1 MSTEPKR
8 TINAKQAVIDIRSGM
23 TSSDLMQK
31 YHVSAK
37 GLETLFRKLVDVGLL
52 HEDELERLNE
62 GRARSKDVAWQ
73 CPACGAAQ
81 TREYAECPQC
91 GVIVAKFQSRLS
103 EMGEAEP
110 QPESFHSQP
119 SPLSFDAPS
128 GGWVELETGNGR
140 FSRELS
146 AVAHV
151 EPAAALVT
159 GRPSAG
165 SQFPDYQ
172 EDDAD
177 GTDNESENTIP
188 EPQTLDRS
196 GWIMLLVG
204 PIVALAC
211 FAFFWL
217 RWTLGTFKTLVH
229 EMGHAIFGW
238 LFGYPSFPA
247 FDVIWGGGV
256 TVHTERSTVLCILIY
271 AGFAGL
277 FWLYRKNRST
287 LIVLAALIVL
297 YSVAAFTSIHSVLI
311 LFMGHGT
318 ELIIAGLFIYRSL
331 SGRAVIHA
339 AERPLY
345 GIIGFFI
352 AFSDISM
359 AYKLLADASYRED
372 YLGAKGGEMD
382 MDFSVIARD
391 YLHSD
396 MTSVVIVFFICC
408 ILCVVLGFL
417 AFRYMEYV
425 HSAAAALLAREPK
438 ESRGVKKLDSGH
450 HGC

>member
-1 MSTEPKR
+1 MSSEPKR
-8 TINAKQAVIDIRSGM
+8 TINAKEAAADIRSGM

-31 YHVSAK
+31 YRVSAK
-37 GLETLFRKLVDVGLL
+37 GLEVLFRKLVDAGLL
-52 HEDELERLNE
+52 HENELHRQKED
-62 GRARSKDVAWQ
+62 RATTTPVAWK

-91 GVIVAKFQSRLS
+91 GVIIAKFQSRHS
-103 EMGEAEP
+103 ETGEGER
-110 QPESFHSQP
+110 QPESPLSQP

-146 AVAHV
+146 ATAQVKT
-151 EPAAALVT
+151 AAAPVT
-159 GRPSAG
+159 GRPAAG
-165 SQFPDYQ
+165 SQFHDYQ
-172 EDDAD
+172 EDDSD
-177 GTDNESENTIP
+177 GTDDESESMIP

-196 GWIMLLVG
+196 GWIILLVC

-217 RWTLGTFKTLVH
+217 RWTLETFKTLVH

-256 TVHTERSTVLCILIY
+256 TIHTGRSTALWILIY
-271 AGFAGL
+271 VGFGGL
-277 FWLYRKNRST
+277 FWVYRKNGAT
-287 LIVLAALIVL
+287 LAVLAVLVILHAVSAL
-297 YSVAAFTSIHSVLI
+297 TSIHSVLI

-318 ELIIAGLFIYRSL
+318 ELAIAGLFIYRSL

-345 GIIGFFI
+345 GVIGFFI
-352 AFSDISM
+352 VFSNINM
-359 AYKLLADASYRED
+359 AYKLLTNVYYRED
-372 YLGAKGGEMD
+372 YLSAKGGDLD
-382 MDFSVIARD
+382 MDFSVIAHD

-408 ILCVVLGFL
+408 LLCLALSFL
-417 AFRYMEYV
+417 AFRYMEYL
-425 HSAAAALLAREPK
+425 HSTAVALLTREPK
-438 ESRGVKKLDSGH
+438 ESRG
-450 HGC
+450 

>member
-1 MSTEPKR
+1 MPSEPKR
-8 TINAKQAVIDIRSGM
+8 TINAKEAATDIRSGM

-31 YHVSAK
+31 YGVSAK
-37 GLETLFRKLVDVGLL
+37 GLDKLFRKLVDAGLL
-52 HEDELERLNE
+52 HENELNLRNE
-62 GRARSKDVAWQ
+62 DPVRTMHVAWK

-91 GVIVAKFQSRLS
+91 GVIVAKFRRKQF
-103 EMGEAEP
+103 EAGEPE
-110 QPESFHSQP
+110 QHPESSFPHP
-119 SPLSFDAPS
+119 EPLSVDAPS

-140 FSRELS
+140 FSREHS
-146 AVAHV
+146 
-151 EPAAALVT
+151 AAAQVETAAAPVT
-159 GRPSAG
+159 GRPAAG

-172 EDDAD
+172 EDHEN
-177 GTDNESENTIP
+177 GTDDVSESTIP
-188 EPQTLDRS
+188 ERQTLDRS

-217 RWTLGTFKTLVH
+217 WWTLGTFKTLVH

-247 FDVIWGGGV
+247 FDLIWGGGV
-256 TVHTERSTVLCILIY
+256 TVHTGRSTVLCILIY
-271 AGFAGL
+271 AGFAWL
-277 FWLYRKNRST
+277 FWLYRKNRGT
-287 LIVLAALIVL
+287 LILLAALVIL

-318 ELIIAGLFIYRSL
+318 ELVIAGWFIYRSL

-352 AFSDISM
+352 VFSNISM
-359 AYKLLADASYRED
+359 AYKLLTNVYYRED
-372 YLGAKGGEMD
+372 YLSAKGGDLD
-382 MDFSVIARD
+382 MDFSVIAHD

-396 MTSVVIVFFICC
+396 MASVVIVFFVCC
-408 ILCVVLGFL
+408 LLCLVFSFL
-417 AFRYMEYV
+417 AFRYMEYL
-425 HSAAAALLAREPK
+425 HSAAAGLLTREPQ
-438 ESRGVKKLDSGH
+438 ESLPREKT
-450 HGC
+450 

>member
-1 MSTEPKR
+1 MSSEPKR
-8 TINAKQAVIDIRSGM
+8 TINAKEAAAAIRSGM

-31 YHVSAK
+31 YGVSAK
-37 GLETLFRKLVDVGLL
+37 GLDKLFRKLVDAGLL
-52 HEDELERLNE
+52 HENELKRRNE
-62 GRARSKDVAWQ
+62 DPVRTMHVAWE

-91 GVIVAKFQSRLS
+91 GVIVAKFQSRHS
-103 EMGEAEP
+103 ETREGAR
-110 QPESFHSQP
+110 QPESVLSQP

-140 FSRELS
+140 FSREHS
-146 AVAHV
+146 
-151 EPAAALVT
+151 AAAQVET
-159 GRPSAG
+159 AAAPVIGRPAAG

-172 EDDAD
+172 EDHEN
-177 GTDNESENTIP
+177 GTDDESESTIP
-188 EPQTLDRS
+188 EPQALDRS
-196 GWIMLLVG
+196 GWMMLLVG

-217 RWTLGTFKTLVH
+217 WWTLGTFKTLVH

-247 FDVIWGGGV
+247 FDLIWGGGV
-256 TVHTERSTVLCILIY
+256 TVHTGRSTILCILIY
-271 AGFAGL
+271 AGFAWL
-277 FWLYRKNRST
+277 FWLYRKNRGT
-287 LIVLAALIVL
+287 LILLAALVIL

-318 ELIIAGLFIYRSL
+318 ELVIAGWFIYRSL

-352 AFSDISM
+352 VFSNISM
-359 AYKLLADASYRED
+359 AYKLLTNAYYRED
-372 YLGAKGGEMD
+372 YLSAKGGDMD
-382 MDFSVIARD
+382 MDFSVIAND

-408 ILCVVLGFL
+408 LVCLVFSFL
-417 AFRYMEYV
+417 AFRYMEYL
-425 HSAAAALLAREPK
+425 HSAAARLLAREPK
-438 ESRGVKKLDSGH
+438 ESLSPERT
-450 HGC
+450 